1 MSCFNARA
9 GEGSGVYYI
18 RFFYKN
24 TLVQMKILVTGATGL
39 IGREIVELSNKQGI
53 SVNYLTTNRDKITS
67 NENFQGFYWNP
78 ITQEIDTKCFEGV
91 TAIINLAG
99 ANISNRWTS
108 NYKNKILSSRLN
120 SIKTLSQALCK
131 IDSKNITSFV
141 SASAI
146 GIYPSSLCS
155 YYNEEEKKIDDSF
168 LGEVVDSWEKEID
181 TLGKFGLRIAKIR
194 IGMVLSLDGGALPK
208 LTKAIRRYVG
218 APFGTGKQWQSWIH
232 VSDLARMFLFISQN
246 GLNGIYNG
254 VSPNPVT
261 NAKMIK
267 EIAKALGK
275 PLILPKIP
283 KFVLQIILGQ
293 KSYLLFS
300 SHRVSSKKIAEEGF
314 IFEHPNITNTLKQ
327 FFNNSFLEN
336 SSDDTYIKE
345 FLS

>member
-1 MSCFNARA
+1 
-9 GEGSGVYYI
+9 
-18 RFFYKN
+18 
-24 TLVQMKILVTGATGL
+24 MKILVTGATGL

-53 SVNYLTTNRDKITS
+53 SVNYLTTSRDKIVS

-78 ITQEIDTKCFEGV
+78 TTKEIDIKCFEGV
-91 TAIINLAG
+91 TGIINLAG
-99 ANISNRWTS
+99 ANISNKWTS
-108 NYKNKILSSRLN
+108 NYKKQILSSRLN
-120 SIKTLSQALCK
+120 SIKTLTQALGK
-131 IDSKNITSFV
+131 IDSKHITSFV
-141 SASAI
+141 SASAT
-146 GIYPSSLCS
+146 GIYPSSLS
-155 YYNEEEKKIDDSF
+155 NYYNEEEKKIDDSF

-181 TLGKFGLRIAKIR
+181 TLGQFGFLIAKIR

-208 LTKAIRRYVG
+208 LVKAIRSYVG

-232 VSDLARMFLFISQN
+232 VSDLARMFLFIIQN

-267 EIAKALGK
+267 EMAKTLDK

-314 IFEHPNITNTLKQ
+314 VFEYPNITNALEQ
-327 FFNNSFLEN
+327 FFNNTFFKNLH
-336 SSDDTYIKE
+336 DDTYTKE

>member
-1 MSCFNARA
+1 
-9 GEGSGVYYI
+9 
-18 RFFYKN
+18 
-24 TLVQMKILVTGATGL
+24 MKILVTGATGL

-53 SVNYLTTNRDKITS
+53 SVNYLTTNRDKIVS

-78 ITQEIDTKCFEGV
+78 TTKEIDIKCFEGV
-91 TAIINLAG
+91 TGIINLAG
-99 ANISNRWTS
+99 ANIFNKWTS
-108 NYKNKILSSRLN
+108 NYKNQILSSRLN
-120 SIKTLSQALCK
+120 SIKTLTQALGK
-131 IDSKNITSFV
+131 IDSKHITSFV

-146 GIYPSSLCS
+146 GIYPSSLS
-155 YYNEEEKKIDDSF
+155 NYYNEEEKKIDDSL

-181 TLGKFGLRIAKIR
+181 TLAQFGFLVSKIR

-208 LTKAIRRYVG
+208 IAKAIRSYVG

-232 VSDLARMFLFISQN
+232 VSDLARMFLFITQN

-267 EIAKALGK
+267 EMAKTLGK

-314 IFEHPNITNTLKQ
+314 VFECPNITNALEQ
-327 FFNNSFLEN
+327 FFNNTFLKN
-336 SSDDTYIKE
+336 LRDDTYT
-345 FLS
+345 